1 MFVGS
6 LLAVPT
12 AVRAQ
17 DDPLD
22 LAATIIHPDDLDWI
36 VAEQELQGQLDDAPY
51 ITDVSLHLTTVDEVL
66 ASPWYLWGRGGFL
79 PSASGS
85 VDLSDLLQE
94 SGWVRTMDAF
104 MVRLANI
111 EDSWLTGVG
120 VSIEEYESSEGA
132 EQAFAA
138 FNDEQ
143 TLAEI
148 AQADDV
154 DALDAPDLG
163 AEAAMWSIES
173 TFLGAPSI
181 PVVSYWVRVENL
193 VVSVSA
199 FDASEIT
206 EPDPAVVERL
216 MELQLK
222 RLEHAEHLYQPNLT
236 ACAPR
241 LAGDEVTT
249 LSNDYVLLNGK
260 AFGVWEDTYPVLAE
274 DEATSAD
281 NGMVDR
287 HRLRQ
292 RIANTDAGVTDGLLY
307 YTVFTRAFVDDDH
320 AADYIDT
327 VDSVLEDEG
336 RAELA
341 ELDDVPD
348 LGDASRA
355 FTYVGNSGSPSV
367 TVYVQI
373 GSLVFSV
380 YLGPSTEPLSEPAYD
395 LAAAY
400 SDRLADGD
408 CDAPLDAPTDL

>member
-132 EQAFAA
+132 AQAFAA

-181 PVVSYWVRVENL
+181 PVVSYWVRVEISSSPFPL
-193 VVSVSA
+193 SM
-199 FDASEIT
+199 
-206 EPDPAVVERL
+206 P
-216 MELQLK
+216 
-222 RLEHAEHLYQPNLT
+222 
-236 ACAPR
+236 PR
-241 LAGDEVTT
+241 
-249 LSNDYVLLNGK
+249 
-260 AFGVWEDTYPVLAE
+260 
-274 DEATSAD
+274 
-281 NGMVDR
+281 
-287 HRLRQ
+287 
-292 RIANTDAGVTDGLLY
+292 
-307 YTVFTRAFVDDDH
+307 
-320 AADYIDT
+320 
-327 VDSVLEDEG
+327 
-336 RAELA
+336 
-341 ELDDVPD
+341 
-348 LGDASRA
+348 
-355 FTYVGNSGSPSV
+355 SPSR
-367 TVYVQI
+367 I
-373 GSLVFSV
+373 RPWSSG
-380 YLGPSTEPLSEPAYD
+380 
-395 LAAAY
+395 
-400 SDRLADGD
+400 
-408 CDAPLDAPTDL
+408 